1 MINDHD
7 PSENDNATCV
17 TERLHRPDRNL
28 GFDLKI
34 ARLTPSQQPKM
45 TDNNPGH
52 VIKESGSD
60 ITARSNSSSPQGWW
74 VGGAFTVNT
83 KDPTDAQISDVRK
96 DKKSL
101 IIIRTS
107 VK

>member
-60 ITARSNSSSPQGWW
+60 IAAGV
-74 VGGAFTVNT
+74 VGGW
-83 KDPTDAQISDVRK
+83 
-96 DKKSL
+96 SL
-101 IIIRTS
+101 YCQYKRPYRCPDQ
-107 VK
+107 